1 MKMSQEGINALV
13 KKFEGCKLKAYRCPA
28 GICTIGYG
36 HTSAAGNPLVN
47 DGMTITQEQANTIL
61 AADLVKFEQAV
72 EALLKQPVTQEQFDV
87 LVDFAYNAGV
97 GALRSST
104 LLKKV
109 NAAQFDDVPAELMKW
124 TKGKIPGKGM
134 QVLPGLLRRRQAES
148 AWWMAH
154 EITPIAPLIGV
165 SKPTDAPTDEEH
177 EQRTEPDAVPVP
189 TMAASSQGNAAI
201 ITAGLG
207 GLGVAKQVAAQA
219 QDASDTAT
227 QITGLLGNTNFLIMA
242 AIVGLGGAI
251 WWFRKKHME
260 EHGV

>member
-124 TKGKIPGKGM
+124 TKGGGK
-134 QVLPGLLRRRQAES
+134 VLAGLVRRRQAES
-148 AWWMAH
+148 AWWLSH
-154 EITPIAPLIGV
+154 EMVPMTAAAAAEV
-165 SKPTDAPTDEEH
+165 AEADNQ
-177 EQRTEPDAVPVP
+177 EQRGSPDAVSVP
-189 TMAASSQGNAAI
+189 SMATSSQGNAAI

-227 QITGLLGNTNFLIMA
+227 QITGLLGNTNFLIMLA
-242 AIVGLGGAI
+242 VVGLGGAI